1 MHALLICKSAMQT
14 AIHNDKREALMDWN
28 VLKVFLSIAHCGSL
42 AGAAIDLK
50 VNHSTVFRRLKAFED
65 DIQGKVFERINNRY
79 ELTQLGLSVLE
90 QAKKIEASFA
100 DLDRTVIGKDIEPK
114 GVVKITAP
122 NNIVYRYLSSS
133 IVQFNKRYP
142 EIRIEILVSN
152 QMLNMSNRQADIA
165 VRATPAPPEH
175 LMGKLLTRFNWS
187 IYAGDNYQK
196 THSLPE
202 NIEQLAGH
210 SLIGATGVLQE
221 LSAFRWFEQHFAKA
235 IITRADDLT
244 SMSYLA
250 QSEQGLALLP
260 DDQARAGIKK
270 LFSIPQIPP
279 SDIWVLTHPD
289 LRNVTRVKLVMQHIS
304 QMFIETVHPRSEIE
318 T

>member
-1 MHALLICKSAMQT
+1 
-14 AIHNDKREALMDWN
+14 MDWN
-28 VLKVFLSIAHCGSL
+28 TLKVFLSIAHSGSL
-42 AGAAIDLK
+42 AGAAKDLK
-50 VNHSTVFRRLKAFED
+50 VNHSTVFRRLKNFED
-65 DIQGKVFERINNRY
+65 NIQGKVFERINNRY

-90 QAKKIEASFA
+90 QAQKIEASFA
-100 DLDRTVIGKDIEPK
+100 DLDRTIIGKNIEPK

-133 IVQFNKRYP
+133 LVQFNRDYP
-142 EIRIEILVSN
+142 EIQINILVSN
-152 QMLNMSNRQADIA
+152 QMVNMSNRQADIA

-187 IYAGDNYQK
+187 IYAGDNYQH

-202 NIEQLAGH
+202 NIDQLAGH
-210 SLIGATGVLQE
+210 PLIGATGVLQE
-221 LSAFRWFEQHFAKA
+221 LSAFRWLEQRFAKA

-270 LFSIPQIPP
+270 LFSIPQIAP

-304 QMFIETVHPRSEIE
+304 QMFIKAAQPHSEIE

>member
-1 MHALLICKSAMQT
+1 
-14 AIHNDKREALMDWN
+14 MDWN
-28 VLKVFLSIAHCGSL
+28 TLKVFLSIAHSGSL
-42 AGAAIDLK
+42 AGAAKDLK
-50 VNHSTVFRRLKAFED
+50 VNHSTVFRRLKNFED
-65 DIQGKVFERINNRY
+65 NIQGKVFERINNRY

-90 QAKKIEASFA
+90 QAQKIEASFA
-100 DLDRTVIGKDIEPK
+100 DLDRTIIGKNIEPK

-133 IVQFNKRYP
+133 LVQFNRDYP
-142 EIRIEILVSN
+142 EIQINILVSN
-152 QMLNMSNRQADIA
+152 QMVNMSNRQADIA

-187 IYAGDNYQK
+187 IYAGDNYQH

-202 NIEQLAGH
+202 NIDQLAGH
-210 SLIGATGVLQE
+210 PLIGATGVLQE
-221 LSAFRWFEQHFAKA
+221 LSAFRWLEQRFAKA

-270 LFSIPQIPP
+270 LFSIPQIAP

-304 QMFIETVHPRSEIE
+304 QMFIEAVQPHSEIE

>member
-1 MHALLICKSAMQT
+1 
-14 AIHNDKREALMDWN
+14 MDWN
-28 VLKVFLSIAHCGSL
+28 ALKVFLSIAHSGSL
-42 AGAAIDLK
+42 AGAAIDLQ
-50 VNHSTVFRRLKAFED
+50 VNHSTVFRRLKTFED

-79 ELTQLGLSVLE
+79 ELTELGLSVLE
-90 QAKKIEASFA
+90 QAQKIEASFA
-100 DLDRTVIGKDIEPK
+100 DLDRTVIGKEIEPK

-142 EIRIEILVSN
+142 EIRIDILVSN

-165 VRATPAPPEH
+165 VRATPAPPGH
-175 LMGKLLTRFNWS
+175 LIGKLLTHFNWS
-187 IYAGDNYQK
+187 IYASDNYQP
-196 THSLPE
+196 THSLPK

-210 SLIGATGVLQE
+210 SLIGATGALQE
-221 LSAFRWFEQHFAKA
+221 LAAFRWLEQRFSDA

-250 QSEQGLALLP
+250 QSLQGLALLP
-260 DDQARAGIKK
+260 DDQARSGITK
-270 LFSIPQIPP
+270 LFSISEIAP
-279 SDIWVLTHPD
+279 SDIWLLTHPD

-304 QMFIETVHPRSEIE
+304 KIFEPLVQ
-318 T
+318 

>member
-1 MHALLICKSAMQT
+1 
-14 AIHNDKREALMDWN
+14 MDWN
-28 VLKVFLSIAHCGSL
+28 ALKVFLSIAQSGSL
-42 AGAAIDLK
+42 AAAAIDLK

-79 ELTQLGLSVLE
+79 ELTELGLSVLE
-90 QAKKIEASFA
+90 QAQKIEASFA

-142 EIRIEILVSN
+142 EIRIDILVSN

-175 LMGKLLTRFNWS
+175 LIGKLLTRFNWS
-187 IYAGDNYQK
+187 IYAGDNYQQ

-210 SLIGATGVLQE
+210 PLIGATGVLQE
-221 LSAFRWFEQHFAKA
+221 LAAFRWLEQRFENA

-250 QSEQGLALLP
+250 QSQQGLALLP
-260 DDQARAGIKK
+260 DDQARSGITK
-270 LFSIPQIPP
+270 LFSISEIAP
-279 SDIWVLTHPD
+279 SDIWLLTHPD

-304 QMFIETVHPRSEIE
+304 RMFEPPVP
-318 T
+318 

>member
-1 MHALLICKSAMQT
+1 
-14 AIHNDKREALMDWN
+14 MDWN
-28 VLKVFLSIAHCGSL
+28 TLKVFLSIAHSGSL
-42 AGAAIDLK
+42 AGAAKDLK
-50 VNHSTVFRRLKAFED
+50 VNHSTVFRRLKNFED
-65 DIQGKVFERINNRY
+65 NIQGKVFERINNRY

-90 QAKKIEASFA
+90 QAQKIEASFA
-100 DLDRTVIGKDIEPK
+100 DLDRTIIGKNIEPK

-133 IVQFNKRYP
+133 LVQFNRDYP
-142 EIRIEILVSN
+142 EIQINILVSN
-152 QMLNMSNRQADIA
+152 QMVNMSNRQADIA

-187 IYAGDNYQK
+187 IYAGDNYQH

-202 NIEQLAGH
+202 NIDQLAGH
-210 SLIGATGVLQE
+210 PLIGATGVLQE
-221 LSAFRWFEQHFAKA
+221 LSAFRWLEQRFAKA

-270 LFSIPQIPP
+270 LFSIPQIAP

-304 QMFIETVHPRSEIE
+304 QMFIENRSPAL
-318 T
+318 